1 MNEKK
6 CLNFLQC
13 FRISSK
19 KREIKAIIFQKEA
32 IILLIFVDDMIVHLE
47 KTKEF
52 IENLFESL
60 AHQ

>member
-13 FRISSK
+13 FRILSK
-19 KREIKAIIFQKEA
+19 KIQIKAIIFQKKD
-32 IILLIFVDDMIVHLE
+32 IILLVFVDDMIVHLE

-60 AHQ
+60 THQ